1 MSGFSVYEASV
12 WIVPVIL
19 AITLHEAAHAWV
31 AWKLGDDTAYRRGRV
46 SFNPIKHIHPVGTLL
61 LPALLLFLRAPFLL
75 GWARPV
81 PVDTRRFDK
90 PRRDMMLV
98 ALAGPGIN
106 LALALVSAWPLR
118 WVHLLPDGS
127 QEWVADTLLRSVVI
141 NVILAVFNML
151 PLPPLDG
158 GRVVTGLLPRPL
170 AARYVRLERVG
181 LPLLILLLIV
191 LPLIGQQVGV
201 NLNLLAAVVLEP
213 VRWMI
218 ATILGMAGVG

>member
-1 MSGFSVYEASV
+1 MGSFDLYQASV
-12 WIVPVIL
+12 WVVPVIL
-19 AITLHEAAHAWV
+19 AITLHEAAHGWV

-46 SFNPIKHIHPVGTLL
+46 SFNPIKHIHPVGTIL
-61 LPALLLFLRAPFLL
+61 LPALLLALRAPFLI

-81 PVDTRRFDK
+81 PVDTRRFDN

-106 LALALVSAWPLR
+106 LLLAVVSAWPLR
-118 WVHLLPDGS
+118 WISLLPAGS

-170 AARYVRLERVG
+170 AARYARLERVG
-181 LPLLILLLIV
+181 LPLLLLLLIV
-191 LPLIGQQVGV
+191 LPLVGQSIGVD
-201 NLNLLAAVVLEP
+201 LNLLASTVLEP
-213 VRWMI
+213 AGWLI
-218 ATILGMAGVG
+218 SAILSMAGVG